1 MKIISHRGNLYGQDA
16 SRENNTWA
24 IDECISLG
32 FDVEVDLWIEDTLYL
47 GHDRPEQVIKPE
59 YLTNFANNLW
69 IHAKNLKAVEWLLSM
84 KQLNWFWHQTDV
96 MTLTSKGIPWC
107 YPNHYVSTGVTVQLG
122 YTSMPRVYGVCTDY
136 PTKMREIQ
144 N

>member
-59 YLTNFANNLW
+59 YLKNFANNLW
-69 IHAKNLKAVEWLLSM
+69 IHAKNLKAVEWLLQM

-122 YTSMPRVYGVCTDY
+122 YISMPRVYGVCTDY

-144 N
+144 S